1 MEEQA
6 SGHQAHFTSNEKKNE
21 HYTFWVQLNVWTFLI
36 LHGFISLEEASG
48 EETLKGLLQFWTGY
62 PQLPRDT
69 SCQLWVKY
77 CPEQSSKVLA
87 EADTC
92 TVTLRIPTIH
102 QHYEDFKKFMDCSIA
117 HGKVGFG
124 RM

>member
-1 MEEQA
+1 MYDLCY
-6 SGHQAHFTSNEKKNE
+6 SL
-21 HYTFWVQLNVWTFLI
+21 Y
-36 LHGFISLEEASG
+36 GFISSEEDS
-48 EETLKGLLQFWTGY
+48 EQETLKDLLQFWTGY

-69 SCQLWVKY
+69 LCKLWVKY
-77 CPEQSSKVLA
+77 CPQQPSKVLA

-92 TVTLRIPTIH
+92 TLTLRIPTTH
-102 QHYEDFKKFMDCSIA
+102 QQYEDFKRFMDCSIA

>member
-1 MEEQA
+1 MFKMAVEFEESDREAEKQA
-6 SGHQAHFTSNEKKNE
+6 RVFLETYIDDVARREEESG
-21 HYTFWVQLNVWTFLI
+21 
-36 LHGFISLEEASG
+36 
-48 EETLKGLLQFWTGY
+48 ETLKDLLQFWTGY

-69 SCQLWVKY
+69 SCKLWVKY
-77 CPEQSSKVLA
+77 CPEQSTKVLA

-92 TVTLRIPTIH
+92 TVTLRIPTTH
-102 QHYEDFKKFMDCSIA
+102 QLYKDFKKFMDCSIA